1 VSPKRAFSGNLLGR
15 LTIAGF
21 WENFPD
27 RPSFHL
33 LVKFFSPATE
43 QPEHRPA
50 KSGVIVVPQPGIV
63 MLQDNEPRDADL
75 A

>member
-1 VSPKRAFSGNLLGR
+1 VHFLAICLEGLQLPDSGR
-15 LTIAGF
+15 I
-21 WENFPD
+21 FPD

-33 LVKFFSPATE
+33 LVKFFSPAAE

-50 KSGVIVVPQPGIV
+50 KSGVIVVPQLGIV
-63 MLQDNEPRDADL
+63 MLHDNEPRDADL